1 MTTVVANYGASGSL
15 GAQYALAKR
24 FGLFGELGLSSDAIP
39 GGGHL
44 NSDAGYRPWPSALAW
59 CLDERTRL
67 EGNESWGAG

>member
-1 MTTVVANYGASGSL
+1 MDEHSVCSCGGSIPACARP
-15 GAQYALAKR
+15 GGGERAFA
-24 FGLFGELGLSSDAIP
+24 ELGLRSDAIP